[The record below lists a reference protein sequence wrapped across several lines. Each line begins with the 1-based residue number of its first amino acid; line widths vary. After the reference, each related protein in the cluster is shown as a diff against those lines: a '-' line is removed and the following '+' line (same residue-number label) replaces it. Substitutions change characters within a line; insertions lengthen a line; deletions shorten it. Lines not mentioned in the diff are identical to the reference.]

1 MHRSAFIKGFLT
13 RYAILCLTTVASAFA
28 FPLRPAVGAERE
40 CLAIYA
46 PRLEYPDYSSVRRGW
61 RPQGE
66 GLFTCR
72 IDAKTGHVTSV
83 SIAKSTGFAILDS
96 AAINGLKRWRFRP
109 NTCIEVRIPVNYTTT
124 KGLQEVVPGCSEP
137 LGPGR

>member
-1 MHRSAFIKGFLT
+1 MKEFLT
-13 RYAILCLTTVASAFA
+13 RYAILCLTAVASVFA
-28 FPLRPAVGAERE
+28 FPLKPAVGAEGE

-46 PRLEYPDYSSVRRGW
+46 PRLEYPDYFPSFHRWGQ

-66 GLFTCR
+66 GLFICH

-83 SIAKSTGFAILDS
+83 SIAKSTGFAILDN
-96 AAINGLKRWRFRP
+96 AAIKGLKRWRFRP
-109 NTCIEVRIPVNYTTT
+109 NTCTHDVAIPVNYTE
-124 KGLQEVVPGCSEP
+124 GRQQVLPGFSEL